1 MRKYLLILVILS
13 ATGCNDGG
21 KTQTEDKPL
30 TEKNLSQAIPV
41 EMSHAQTFQVHQRH
55 HYKIVDL
62 SAPLVSWGGAAEGE
76 DHKAR
81 LVLVPK
87 DATVPQLTG
96 DLQGAT
102 VIRTPVERIAVN
114 YAFLE
119 AILGVLGIKDKL
131 VAVGGVKS
139 YDDDI
144 RAKARNGAL
153 AQIGYG
159 WHMPPM
165 IDPLVH
171 AEPDVLFMVMGSMEH
186 APHMHRIGDL
196 GIPVVPVFFE
206 AETSYMGPVDYVR
219 LVGMMTGTEAR
230 ADAFVAMVEARVAYL
245 KGLVAEQ
252 PKKKVLSSWYGGS
265 ERWMVTVRNADNALL
280 EDAGGINPLAEPDD
294 IRIDDFVRVGS
305 ETLLAN
311 ATDIDCWIIRDSHSQ
326 PFDDVKFLKNFKAW
340 QQGCLFASDGSS
352 KPEADAFDIYATG
365 IIRPDLILQDMI
377 QMLHPGLIDEP
388 FVFVQPDQ
396 LTPRS

>member
-1 MRKYLLILVILS
+1 MKKYFLVLVIVVMTACQDQAQTDNKLQSS
-13 ATGCNDGG
+13 ASISNAT
-21 KTQTEDKPL
+21 P
-30 TEKNLSQAIPV
+30 I
-41 EMSHAQTFQVHQRH
+41 EMSHARTFQVYQRD

-62 SAPLVSWGGAAEGE
+62 SAPLVTWGGAAEGE

-87 DATVPQLTG
+87 DTQLPQLTG
-96 DLQGAT
+96 DLAGAT

-119 AILGVLGIKDKL
+119 AILGVLEIKDKL

-144 RAKARNGAL
+144 RAKARNGTL
-153 AQIGYG
+153 AKIGYG

-186 APHMHRIGDL
+186 APHMHRISDL
-196 GIPVVPVFFE
+196 GIPVIPVFFE

-219 LVGMMTGTEAR
+219 LVGMMTGAEAQ
-230 ADAFVAMVEARVAYL
+230 ADEFVSMVEARVNYL
-245 KGLVAEQ
+245 KNLVADQ
-252 PKKKVLSSWYGGS
+252 PSKQVLSSWYGGS

-305 ETLLAN
+305 ETLLAR

-326 PFDDVKFLKNFKAW
+326 PFEDVKFLKNFKAW
-340 QQGCLFASDGSS
+340 REGCLFASDGSS

-388 FVFVQPDQ
+388 YVFVQPDQ
-396 LTPRS
+396 QTPRS